1 MQLII
6 NKEGVNLRQ
15 PDKRK
20 EGILGAICDHPP
32 TCPPYVWR
40 KNGQNHKKCTKI
52 ENVTP
57 NLVKTNEVVWDAIR
71 IAMDPEKKLRI
82 AEIEIYR

>member
-1 MQLII
+1 MTTPPPAHLTFGGKMDKII
-6 NKEGVNLRQ
+6 
-15 PDKRK
+15 
-20 EGILGAICDHPP
+20 
-32 TCPPYVWR
+32 
-40 KNGQNHKKCTKI
+40 KKCTKI
-52 ENVTP
+52 ENATP